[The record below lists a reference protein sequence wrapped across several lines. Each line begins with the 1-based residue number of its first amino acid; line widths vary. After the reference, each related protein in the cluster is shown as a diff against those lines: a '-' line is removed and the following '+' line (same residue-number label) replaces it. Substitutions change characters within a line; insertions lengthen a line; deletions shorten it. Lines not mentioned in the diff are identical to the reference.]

1 MYYFYRR
8 VAVRRELV
16 IDEKNGKPT
25 LADIVEEDREDER
38 KASATQTPKY
48 EQLEADIAEAF
59 DNLLDNTKVGI
70 TDLHT
75 RRLYYSKV
83 INAMPLLIVLENDF
97 ELTGH
102 DGQNMYQGIQELFDY
117 KYASPSS
124 FSGQEILE
132 AKQTWNELYF
142 DLTGKAGAT
151 ELGDLWYDMIY
162 LQPLT
167 DDDNVQSMMTKLFK
181 KICSAADT
189 VARMTGSDYK
199 YSSIPNTIAQVSY
212 YFEALTNLST
222 SDDFEQF
229 KQVDE
234 MLGDVDYTNIKLRV
248 TTDAH
253 PKIMAHL
260 QRGRRN

>member
-1 MYYFYRR
+1 M
-8 VAVRRELV
+8 
-16 IDEKNGKPT
+16 
-25 LADIVEEDREDER
+25 
-38 KASATQTPKY
+38 
-48 EQLEADIAEAF
+48 
-59 DNLLDNTKVGI
+59 
-70 TDLHT
+70 
-75 RRLYYSKV
+75 
-83 INAMPLLIVLENDF
+83 
-97 ELTGH
+97 
-102 DGQNMYQGIQELFDY
+102 
-117 KYASPSS
+117 
-124 FSGQEILE
+124 
-132 AKQTWNELYF
+132 YF